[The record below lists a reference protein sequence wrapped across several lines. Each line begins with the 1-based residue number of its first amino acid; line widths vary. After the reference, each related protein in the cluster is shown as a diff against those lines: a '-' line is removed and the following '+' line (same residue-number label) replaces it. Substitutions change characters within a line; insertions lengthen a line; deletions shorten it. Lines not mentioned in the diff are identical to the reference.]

1 MSDTNET
8 NENETDLAKKLKAAG
23 KKVEKAKTER
33 QARAVKG
40 GHLNATF
47 TEIATELGFEQ
58 EEKSGFIKVTAP
70 GRTAKLYV
78 AKKGGRVDL
87 SFGLERVGIKQITE
101 EEAKQRH
108 LGKVRGQLDF
118 DASDETVVEAFREA
132 LKFIAESPLANVRVR
147 PAKPA
152 ETEAPTT
159 EAESQPLEG
168 EDTVVSEEPESA
180 VG

>member
-1 MSDTNET
+1 MSDT

-47 TEIATELGFEQ
+47 TQIATELGFEQ
-58 EEKSGFIKVTAP
+58 EEKSGFIKVTSP

-87 SFGLERVGIKQITE
+87 SFGLEYIGIKQITE

-118 DASDETVVEAFREA
+118 DASDECVVEAFRQA
-132 LKFIAESPLANVRVR
+132 LKFIAESPLANVRAPR

-152 ETEAPTT
+152 EEPEATT
-159 EAESQPLEG
+159 ESLLLEG
-168 EDTVVSEEPESA
+168 EDTVVTEEPESA